1 MKKLIVLTLIL
12 SLVLLCGCNPAG
24 NGATTTNPNETDPA
38 SEPAGSE
45 PTGGTAET
53 TQPIDWETPIDIDDS
68 FLEQNGETDPSESQP
83 TEPGATEP
91 NVTDPDPTDPNPT
104 DPTPTETDPTNPD
117 PTEPDPT
124 DPEPT
129 KPSGTTGSKPI
140 ELPMVPG

>member
-24 NGATTTNPNETDPA
+24 KGATTTNPDVTDPA

-45 PTGGTAET
+45 PTSGAAET

-68 FLEQNGETDPSESQP
+68 LLDQPEETNPSESQA
-83 TEPGATEP
+83 TEPSATKP
-91 NVTDPDPTDPNPT
+91 NVTDPDPTDPN
-104 DPTPTETDPTNPD
+104 PTNPD

-129 KPSGTTGSKPI
+129 KPSGATGSKPI